1 MKKYLILIG
10 ILTLTLILM
19 FINSSSVLLNAK
31 ESINILLKSF
41 LPSLF
46 PYMVIIT
53 LINEL
58 GGLLI
63 LGYLL
68 QYIFKPIFNVNA
80 KESSLIIAG
89 IISGYPLPSVLL
101 SKQNCITR
109 KEQSIISIFVFPSFA
124 FLLSHIFPNIGDKS
138 IYLLITFIL
147 GSFILFFVIN
157 YNDKEKVEY
166 MKFSTLTNELK
177 IKYNNIRLSKLV
189 RSVFINSSLNM
200 IIISSNIIIFSLFSL
215 IFPQNKAIWTFFQGL
230 LDFSRASVKLSQN
243 GSILSYIALIFVLLF
258 GGVSIFMQNSALL
271 ADTNFSIKKYIFYRL
286 ELIVIVILLNLL
298 IFF

>member
-147 GSFILFFVIN
+147 GSFFV
-157 YNDKEKVEY
+157 YDKFVP
-166 MKFSTLTNELK
+166 
-177 IKYNNIRLSKLV
+177 
-189 RSVFINSSLNM
+189 SL
-200 IIISSNIIIFSLFSL
+200 
-215 IFPQNKAIWTFFQGL
+215 L
-230 LDFSRASVKLSQN
+230 LYDR
-243 GSILSYIALIFVLLF
+243 
-258 GGVSIFMQNSALL
+258 
-271 ADTNFSIKKYIFYRL
+271 
-286 ELIVIVILLNLL
+286 
-298 IFF
+298 